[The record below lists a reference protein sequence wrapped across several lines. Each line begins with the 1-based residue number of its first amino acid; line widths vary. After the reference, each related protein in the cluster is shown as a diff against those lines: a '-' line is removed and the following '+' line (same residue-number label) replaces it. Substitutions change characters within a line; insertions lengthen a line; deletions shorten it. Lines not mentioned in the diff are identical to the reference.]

1 MKASIISSEGIGNM
15 QENWNPGRYINIYN
29 MRMDRHRRDSLF
41 RKLKENDPF
50 VYDLRVE
57 NGMVELSY
65 FLNINKYT
73 TNAMGK
79 YFFTSDI
86 NYLQEI
92 RSFNFAVYLMEDER
106 YWEAHEVLE
115 NNWKHSSRIEKLTY
129 QYIILLCA
137 AGVHMQRGHDSVCR
151 NIILRANK
159 MKILD
164 TMGKLDISGIRQEK
178 LKNPY
183 SELSDLVF
191 HYRLQNP

>member
-1 MKASIISSEGIGNM
+1 MKALIISSEGIGNM
-15 QENWNPGRYINIYN
+15 QEYWNPGRYINIYN

-92 RSFNFAVYLMEDER
+92 RSFDFAVYLMEGER

-115 NNWKHSSRIEKLTY
+115 NNWKNSSGIEKLTY

-191 HYRLQNP
+191 YYRLQNP

>member
-1 MKASIISSEGIGNM
+1 MKALIISSEGIGNM
-15 QENWNPGRYINIYN
+15 QEYWNPGRYINIYN
-29 MRMDRHRRDSLF
+29 MRMDRLKRDSLF
-41 RKLKENDPF
+41 MKLKENDPF

-92 RSFNFAVYLMEDER
+92 RSFDFAVYLMEGER

-115 NNWKHSSRIEKLTY
+115 NNWKNSSGIEKLTY

-159 MKILD
+159 MKILN
-164 TMGKLDISGIRQEK
+164 TMGKLDISGMRNEK
-178 LKNPY
+178 SKNPY
-183 SELSDLVF
+183 AELSDLVF
-191 HYRLQNP
+191 HYRLPNP

>member
-1 MKASIISSEGIGNM
+1 MKALIISSEVIGNM
-15 QENWNPGRYINIYN
+15 QEYWNPGRYINIYN

>member
-1 MKASIISSEGIGNM
+1 MKALIISSEGIGNM
-15 QENWNPGRYINIYN
+15 QEYWNPGRYINIYN
-29 MRMDRHRRDSLF
+29 MRMDRLKRDSLF

-92 RSFNFAVYLMEDER
+92 RSFDFAVYLMEGER

-115 NNWKHSSRIEKLTY
+115 NNWKNSSGIEKLTY

-159 MKILD
+159 MKILN
-164 TMGKLDISGIRQEK
+164 TMGKLDISGMRNEK
-178 LKNPY
+178 SKNPY
-183 SELSDLVF
+183 AELSDLVF
-191 HYRLQNP
+191 HYSLQNP

>member
-1 MKASIISSEGIGNM
+1 MKALIISSEVIGNM
-15 QENWNPGRYINIYN
+15 QEYWNPGRYINIYN
-29 MRMDRHRRDSLF
+29 MRMDRLKRDSLF

>member
-1 MKASIISSEGIGNM
+1 MKALIISSEGIGNM
-15 QENWNPGRYINIYN
+15 QEYWNPGRYINIYN
-29 MRMDRHRRDSLF
+29 MRMDRLKRDSLF
-41 RKLKENDPF
+41 MKLKENDPF

-92 RSFNFAVYLMEDER
+92 RSFDFAVYLMEGER

-115 NNWKHSSRIEKLTY
+115 NNWKNSSGIEKLTY

-159 MKILD
+159 MKILN
-164 TMGKLDISGIRQEK
+164 TMGKLDISGMRNEK
-178 LKNPY
+178 SKNPY
-183 SELSDLVF
+183 AELSDLVF
-191 HYRLQNP
+191 HYSLQNP

>member
-1 MKASIISSEGIGNM
+1 MKALIISFKVIDNM

-29 MRMDRHRRDSLF
+29 MRMDRHKRDPLF

-65 FLNINKYT
+65 FLKINKYT
-73 TNAMGK
+73 ANAMGK

-86 NYLQEI
+86 NYLQGVT
-92 RSFNFAVYLMEDER
+92 SFNFAVYLMGDER
-106 YWEAHEVLE
+106 YWEAHEALE
-115 NNWKHSSRIEKLTY
+115 NNWKNSSGIEKLTY

-164 TMGKLDISGIRQEK
+164 TMGKLDISGIRNEK
-178 LKNPY
+178 SGNPY
-183 SELSDLVF
+183 AELSELVF
-191 HYRLQNP
+191 QYSLQNP

>member
-1 MKASIISSEGIGNM
+1 MKALIISSEGIGNM
-15 QENWNPGRYINIYN
+15 QEYWNPGRYINIYN
-29 MRMDRHRRDSLF
+29 MRMDRLKRDSLF
-41 RKLKENDPF
+41 MKLKENDPF

-92 RSFNFAVYLMEDER
+92 RSFDFAVYLMEGER

-115 NNWKHSSRIEKLTY
+115 NNWKNSSGIEKLTY

-191 HYRLQNP
+191 YYRLQNP

>member
-1 MKASIISSEGIGNM
+1 M
-15 QENWNPGRYINIYN
+15 QEYWNPGRYINIYN
-29 MRMDRHRRDSLF
+29 MRMDRLKRDSLF

-92 RSFNFAVYLMEDER
+92 RSFDFAVYLMEGER

-115 NNWKHSSRIEKLTY
+115 NNWKNSSGIEKLTY

-159 MKILD
+159 MKILN
-164 TMGKLDISGIRQEK
+164 TMGKLDISGMRNEK
-178 LKNPY
+178 SKNPY
-183 SELSDLVF
+183 AELSDLVF
-191 HYRLQNP
+191 HYSLQNP

>member
-1 MKASIISSEGIGNM
+1 MKALIISSEGIGNM
-15 QENWNPGRYINIYN
+15 QEYWNPGRYINIYN
-29 MRMDRHRRDSLF
+29 MRMDRLKRDSLF
-41 RKLKENDPF
+41 MKLKENDPF

-92 RSFNFAVYLMEDER
+92 RSFDFAVYLMEGER

-115 NNWKHSSRIEKLTY
+115 NNWKNSSGIEKLTY

-164 TMGKLDISGIRQEK
+164 TMGKLDISGMRNEK
-178 LKNPY
+178 SKNPY
-183 SELSDLVF
+183 AELSDLVF
-191 HYRLQNP
+191 HYSLQNP

>member
-29 MRMDRHRRDSLF
+29 MRMDRHKRDSLF
-41 RKLKENDPF
+41 RKLKENDPL

-73 TNAMGK
+73 ANAMGK

-86 NYLQEI
+86 NYLQGVT
-92 RSFNFAVYLMEDER
+92 SFNFAVYLMEGER

-115 NNWKHSSRIEKLTY
+115 NNWKNSSGIEKLTY

-159 MKILD
+159 TKIMD

-191 HYRLQNP
+191 HYRLPNP